1 MPPPARDT
9 LTLAVVPAALV
20 LLAIALAERWSADG
34 AVFYLLLAGI
44 PVSAVGGLAAFGR
57 LVDAANGGVSPAGA
71 RLQGIL
77 AGTLVALFV
86 VGAAGRSPV
95 SLELGAPGLGH
106 VALVL
111 AAVVLALQALT
122 ALAPIR
128 R

>member
-9 LTLAVVPAALV
+9 LMLTVLPAGLV
-20 LLAIALAERWSADG
+20 LLAIALAERWNAEG
-34 AVFYLLLAGI
+34 AVFYLFLAGI
-44 PVSAVGGLAAFGR
+44 AVSAVGGLAAFGR
-57 LVDAANGGVSPAGA
+57 LVDAVNGGDSPAVA

-106 VALVL
+106 TALVL
-111 AAVVLALQALT
+111 AVVVLALQAVT
-122 ALAPIR
+122 AFAPLR